1 MSNFNTAEQQATNLA
16 DRAANKADSAIKST
30 QRVTN
35 NALESLAGGVQS
47 LREQA
52 APAVN
57 RVGEVAQQAVNTVRD
72 TSQQIRE
79 QALLASDRTV
89 SYIKDEPIKAVLIAA
104 ATGAGLMVL
113 LSLLTRSGN
122 RG

>member
-89 SYIKDEPIKAVLIAA
+89 SYIKGEPIKAVLIAA